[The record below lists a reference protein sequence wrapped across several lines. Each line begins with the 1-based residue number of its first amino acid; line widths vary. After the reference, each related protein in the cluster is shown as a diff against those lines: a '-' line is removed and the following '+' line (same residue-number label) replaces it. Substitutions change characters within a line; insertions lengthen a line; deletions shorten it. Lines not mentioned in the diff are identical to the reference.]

1 MKLLVTG
8 KSGQLGWELGHVLQ
22 DQGEVL
28 VVDRAS
34 LDLSRPDSISA
45 AVRAFRPDVIV
56 NAAAYTAVDKAEAE
70 PVLARAINAA
80 GPAILADEAH
90 KLGALLIH
98 YSTDYVFDGHKDS
111 PYTEDDA
118 VHPLS
123 VYGQT
128 KLEGE
133 QAILASGCRHL
144 IFRTSWVYS
153 PRGKNFMLTMLR
165 LLREKPQISV
175 VNDQIGAPT
184 STRLIAGTTA
194 QVLKQRK
201 DRSGLFHLTASGSTS
216 WYGFTRLI
224 AEAAGL
230 QATRIDPIPSSA
242 YPTAATR
249 PLNSRLDCSR
259 LIGSYGLQLTDWAS
273 DARLVIAQI
282 LGTSGTSKPH

>member
-8 KSGQLGWELGHVLQ
+8 KTGQLGWELERVLQ
-22 DQGEVL
+22 DLGEVQAL
-28 VVDRAS
+28 DRKG
-34 LDLSRPDSISA
+34 LDLSLPDSISK

-70 PVLARAINAA
+70 PALARAINAA
-80 GPAILADEAH
+80 GPAVLADEAR

-98 YSTDYVFDGHKDS
+98 YSTDYVFDGRKDS

-118 VHPLS
+118 IHPLS
-123 VYGQT
+123 GYGQT
-128 KLEGE
+128 KWEGE

-184 STRLIAGTTA
+184 STRLIAGATA
-194 QVLKQRK
+194 QVLKQHK
-201 DRSGLFHLTASGSTS
+201 DLSGIFHLTASGSTS

-224 AEAAGL
+224 AEASGL
-230 QATRIDPIPSSA
+230 LSARIAPIASSD
-242 YPTAATR
+242 YPTAARR

-259 LIGSYGLQLTDWAS
+259 FVSSFGLQLPDWDIEARRIVAS
-273 DARLVIAQI
+273 I
-282 LGTSGTSKPH
+282 LASTPVSSSR

>member
-8 KSGQLGWELGHVLQ
+8 KSGQLGWELGQVLK

-28 VVDRAS
+28 VVDRTT
-34 LDLSRPDSISA
+34 LDLSRPDSIRA
-45 AVRAFRPDVIV
+45 AVHAFRPDVIV

-70 PVLARAINAA
+70 PAVARAINAA
-80 GPAILADEAH
+80 GPSILAEEAR

-98 YSTDYVFDGHKDS
+98 YSTDYVFDGRKDS
-111 PYTEDDA
+111 PYTEDDTT
-118 VHPLS
+118 HPLS

-128 KLEGE
+128 KWEGE

-153 PRGKNFMLTMLR
+153 PRGRNFMLTMLR

-194 QVLKQRK
+194 QILKQRK
-201 DRSGLFHLTASGSTS
+201 DHSGLFHLTAAGSTS

-242 YPTAATR
+242 YPTAAAR

-259 LIGSYGLQLTDWAS
+259 LIASYGLQLTDWES
-273 DARLVIAQI
+273 DARLVTAQI
-282 LGTSGTSKPH
+282 LGASGASSSH

>member
-1 MKLLVTG
+1 LKLLVTG
-8 KSGQLGWELGHVLQ
+8 KTGQLGWKLGHVLQ

-28 VVDRAS
+28 VADRTA
-34 LDLSRPDSISA
+34 LDLSLPDSIST
-45 AVRAFRPDVIV
+45 AVRSFGPDVII

-70 PVLARAINAA
+70 PALARAINAA
-80 GPAILADEAH
+80 GPAVLAEEAR

-98 YSTDYVFDGHKDS
+98 YSTDYVFDGRKNS

-118 VHPLS
+118 VHPLG

-128 KLEGE
+128 KWEGE

-184 STRLIAGTTA
+184 SASLIAGTTA
-194 QVLKQRK
+194 HVLKQPK
-201 DRSGLFHLTASGSTS
+201 DLSGIFHLTAAGSTS

-230 QATRIDPIPSSA
+230 QAARIDPIPTSA

-259 LIGSYGLQLTDWAS
+259 LVVGYGLQLADWES
-273 DARLVIAQI
+273 DARRVIAQT
-282 LGTSGTSKPH
+282 LAATGTLTPL